1 MITLDPLFVVVANV
15 RLFALLVK
23 KSFVTLWALLEDGRV
38 KLQKMASNSQGG
50 IVDNLKADGAG

>member
-1 MITLDPLFVVVANV
+1 MVVANV